1 VVVGVAVVTDPERY
15 DIPPERLERWL
26 GRWVER
32 HGEIA
37 DQRMAPGR
45 LTLTA
50 ADGAVLECDPPFPPL
65 TGSGVDGLL
74 AHVRR
79 ERVVGVLLV
88 RLGGHAA
95 GVFSGR
101 RLVDSK
107 VDNRLVHG
115 RHRKGGSSQRRFERR
130 REGQARLALEQAAGT
145 AARVL
150 LPHARDLDAVV
161 LGGDRAALR
170 EVMADVRLRPLRPL
184 LTEEVLDVPEPR
196 LKVLEATPDAF
207 LATRLT
213 VR

>member
-1 VVVGVAVVTDPERY
+1 VTDPERY

-26 GRWVER
+26 GRWVDL

-37 DQRMAPGR
+37 DQRKAPGR

-50 ADGAVLECDPPFPPL
+50 ADGAVLEADPPFPPL
-65 TGSGVDGLL
+65 EGSGVDGLL

-101 RLVDSK
+101 RLVDAK
-107 VDNRLVHG
+107 VDSRFVKG

-130 REGQARLALEQAAGT
+130 REGQARQALEQAAET

-150 LPHARDLDAVV
+150 LPHARDLEAVV
-161 LGGDRAALR
+161 LGGDRSALR
-170 EVMADVRLRPLRPL
+170 EVMEDPRLRPLRGL
-184 LTEEVLDVPEPR
+184 LVEQVLEVPEPR

>member
-1 VVVGVAVVTDPERY
+1 MSEPERY
-15 DIPPERLERWL
+15 DVPPERLERWL

-32 HGEIA
+32 HGAIA
-37 DQRMAPGR
+37 LQRTAPER

-65 TGSGVDGLL
+65 TGQGLEGLL

-107 VDNRLVHG
+107 VDSRFVKG

-130 REGQARLALEQAAGT
+130 REGQARLALEQAADT
-145 AARVL
+145 AVRVL
-150 LPHARDLDAVV
+150 VPHVRDLDAVV
-161 LGGDRAALR
+161 LGGDRPALR
-170 EVMADVRLRPLRPL
+170 EVLEDVRLRALRPL
-184 LTEEVLDVPEPR
+184 LTESVLEVAEPR

>member
-1 VVVGVAVVTDPERY
+1 MSGTSEHY

-32 HGEIA
+32 HGEIVR
-37 DQRMAPGR
+37 QRSAPER

-65 TGSGVDGLL
+65 SGDGVDALL

-107 VDNRLVHG
+107 VDSRFVKG

-130 REGQARLALEQAAGT
+130 REGQARLALEQAADT

-150 LPHARDLDAVV
+150 LPHRADLDAVV
-161 LGGDRAALR
+161 LGGDRPALR
-170 EVMADVRLRPLRPL
+170 EVLADVRLRPLRSL
-184 LTEEVLDVPEPR
+184 LTGDVLEVAEPR